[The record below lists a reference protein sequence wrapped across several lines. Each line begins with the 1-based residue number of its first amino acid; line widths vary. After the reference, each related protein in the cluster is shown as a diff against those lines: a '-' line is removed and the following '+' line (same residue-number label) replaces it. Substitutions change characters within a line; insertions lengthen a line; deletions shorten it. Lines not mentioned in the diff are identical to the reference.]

1 MAAVH
6 AVADTLAKA
15 APLDAEVL
23 FACDLDPDR
32 LRAHVLAAAPGQPAR
47 AGLGEAA
54 TSLYDRL
61 LATCCA
67 HVVEYATRQPTFPAR
82 AYVEEV
88 RRTGEL
94 RRELAEMAAFNE
106 VAKLVNLP
114 RSRRLDLFEQQIAGL
129 YPLADIRQ
137 LQELEFW
144 DCDLPA
150 DLTSLRSMPSLEHL
164 RLLHYRRR
172 CPEIDLTALA
182 GLPNLRIKVVNARVR
197 GAELFPPGQV
207 QVE

>member
-1 MAAVH
+1 MQENCSSSPEPRCSSPPRPCSTDQAGAGL
-6 AVADTLAKA
+6 VADPA
-15 APLDAEVL
+15 
-23 FACDLDPDR
+23 
-32 LRAHVLAAAPGQPAR
+32 QPAR

-54 TSLYDRL
+54 TGLYDRL

-94 RRELAEMAAFNE
+94 RRELAEMAAFDE

-114 RSRRLDLFEQQIAGL
+114 RLRRLDLFEQQIAGL